1 MDHQDFYT
9 KFSANLD
16 QTFVSSQAIGDEIH
30 QLLRVAMTKT
40 LSGLDIVSR
49 DEFDAQQQNKN
60 YITIII
66 PFTNLDVYIGI
77 EISTTE
83 DAIQLEMVLCY
94 IRPFTSLLIQK
105 GLQYRFEAN
114 TAILDKRL
122 LDIKFISLKNESG
135 CMINDLETEV

>member
-1 MDHQDFYT
+1 MVD
-9 KFSANLD
+9 
-16 QTFVSSQAIGDEIH
+16 QAISKIRIPENVAQMKYH
-30 QLLRVAMTKT
+30 RVNQNSISQEK
-40 LSGLDIVSR
+40 
-49 DEFDAQQQNKN
+49 DEFDTQHLHDE